1 MDLEEVWRIREEDVY
16 PALFSTAGRGIFT
29 LSGDTFTKTFG
40 EESYDPRWLHYGV
53 FEFSPVA
60 DRTHWIY
67 VTSGYSNPW
76 EQEPEEYDANGESGA
91 GVEFLLQ
98 TSEGGDWA
106 IRCLHHLL
114 AYDLLLSAGRYPDR
128 PPLDIGTRIALRA
141 PINGEEGCLVRN
153 MVAVEPEGSPAGFSL
168 PSGKVKFLA
177 FTGATDAEIEFAKQN
192 RSATLIEALRAAGYH
207 PITNPRRPSL
217 Y

>member
-1 MDLEEVWRIREEDVY
+1 MDLEEVWRIREEEVY
-16 PALFSTAGRGIFT
+16 PALFSSRGRGIFT
-29 LSGDTFTKTFG
+29 LPPSIFDKIFG
-40 EESYDPRWLHYGV
+40 QAIDPRWPFYGV
-53 FEFSPVA
+53 FEFAPVEE
-60 DRTHWIY
+60 RTHWIY

-76 EQEPEEYDANGESGA
+76 EQEPEEYDATAESGA

-106 IRCLHHLL
+106 IRRLQHLL

-128 PPLDIGTRIALRA
+128 PPLIEGTRIALRA
-141 PINGEEGCLVRN
+141 PINGEDGCLVRN
-153 MVAVEPEGSPAGFSL
+153 MVAVEPEGVPTGFSL
-168 PSGKVKFLA
+168 PSGKVEFLA

-192 RSATLIEALRAAGYH
+192 RSAKLIEALRAAGYH
-207 PITNPRRPSL
+207 PVTNPRRPSL

>member
-1 MDLEEVWRIREEDVY
+1 MDLEEVWRIREEEVY
-16 PALFSTAGRGIFT
+16 PALFSSPAGNIFT
-29 LSGDTFTKTFG
+29 LSGRIFTETFG
-40 EESYDPRWLHYGV
+40 QKSYDPRWLFYGV
-53 FEFSPVA
+53 IACPPVA
-60 DRTHWIY
+60 GRAHWIY

-76 EQEPEEYDANGESGA
+76 EQEPAEYNPEGESGD

-98 TSEGGDWA
+98 TTEGGDWA

-114 AYDLLLSAGRYPDR
+114 AFDLLLSAGRYPDR
-128 PPLDIGTRIALRA
+128 PPLDVGTRIALRG
-141 PINGEEGCLVRN
+141 PINGEEGCFVRN
-153 MVAVEPEGSPAGFSL
+153 MVAVEPEGVPAGFSL

-192 RSATLIEALRAAGYH
+192 RSATLIDSLRAAGYH
-207 PITNPRRPSL
+207 PVTDPRRPSL